1 MTARAPSDPDTALLL
16 GEVRG
21 QLRELI
27 HTLNNQVMKNDA
39 TARAIAKLETL
50 PDDIAEIK
58 TELAKMNRRVAALEG
73 KEHRRDGE
81 RGLLATAL
89 RSPLLAWVFAAAVI
103 VLEWLK
109 RNGQ

>member
-16 GEVRG
+16 GKVRG

-50 PDDIAEIK
+50 PDDIEAS
-58 TELAKMNRRVAALEG
+58 TNRRPVRFPTRL
-73 KEHRRDGE
+73 HLNRR
-81 RGLLATAL
+81 L
-89 RSPLLAWVFAAAVI
+89 I
-103 VLEWLK
+103 
-109 RNGQ
+109 